1 MSEFSLK
8 TRIWHGIWIL
18 VNQETINSKAMKK
31 IIYII
36 LAGVLFMMGCGR
48 QPYADFY
55 TSRTECEVGDIIY
68 FTNNSVD
75 ADYFE
80 WDFGDG
86 FITNEYNTEHIYTH
100 EGFYTVVLT
109 AFSGDRVFDKAYR
122 TIHVLFPTT
131 LEIEV
136 LEYYDEYVVPD
147 ASVILYNSLDDWWE
161 TDYPLVE
168 GFTNQDGIVTFS
180 QLDPQRYYVDVWEEY
195 HNNWILAEE
204 DYRFIETD
212 PLCRNEINYFLAWV
226 DYVEPTLKSAGR
238 PDKAVRILKLEKV
251 DKRTFE
257 EKAEISKQ
265 KIEEMK
271 KMVEEGVIK

>member
-1 MSEFSLK
+1 
-8 TRIWHGIWIL
+8 
-18 VNQETINSKAMKK
+18 MKK

-36 LAGVLFMMGCGR
+36 LAGALVMMSCGR
-48 QPYADFY
+48 EPYADFF

-68 FTNNSVD
+68 FTNNSMD

-86 FITNEYNTEHIYTH
+86 FITNDFNPEHIFRQD
-100 EGFYTVVLT
+100 GFYTVSLT
-109 AFSGDRVFDKAYR
+109 AFAGNRVFDKSYT

-131 LEIEV
+131 LDIEV
-136 LEYYDEYVVPD
+136 VEYYDEYVVAD
-147 ASVILYNSLDDWWE
+147 ASVILYNSLDDWWDE
-161 TDYPLVE
+161 YNSLVE

-180 QLDPQRYYVDVWEEY
+180 QLDPKRYYVDVWEES

-204 DYRFIETD
+204 DYKFIETEVLI
-212 PLCRNEINYFLAWV
+212 PNEVNYFLAWV

-238 PDKAVRILKLEKV
+238 PEKTSRILKLEKV

-257 EKAEISKQ
+257 EKANISKQ

-271 KMVEEGVIK
+271 KMVEEGVNK

>member
-1 MSEFSLK
+1 
-8 TRIWHGIWIL
+8 
-18 VNQETINSKAMKK
+18 MKK

-36 LAGVLFMMGCGR
+36 LAGALVTMSCCR
-48 QPYADFY
+48 QPYADFF

-68 FTNNSVD
+68 FTNNSMD
-75 ADYFE
+75 AEYFE

-86 FITNEYNTEHIYTH
+86 YSSRDYNPTHLYQQDGIYT
-100 EGFYTVVLT
+100 VSLT
-109 AFSGDRVFDKAYR
+109 AYSGNKVFDKAYV

-131 LEIEV
+131 LDIEV
-136 LEYYDEYVVPD
+136 LEYYDEYPVTG
-147 ASVILYNSLDDWWE
+147 ASVILYNSLDDWWNE
-161 TDYPLVE
+161 NNPLVE
-168 GFTNQDGIVTFS
+168 GFTNQNGFVT
-180 QLDPQRYYVDVWEEY
+180 EY

-212 PLCRNEINYFLAWV
+212 LLIPNEINYFLAWV

-238 PDKAVRILKLEKV
+238 PEKAMQIMKLEKV

-257 EKAEISKQ
+257 EKANASRE